1 MPVRRLPSN
10 PDLNHLKYQARDLLK
25 GHTAGDRGVAQRIRE
40 FHPRFRTANDIEI
53 FAAAFKLSDA
63 QLAIA
68 REHGFRNWARLKEH
82 VASPELASRL
92 FIPHHERIDDPV
104 FRHAVDLIDAGDVA
118 GLRQHLK
125 QHPELVHQRLD
136 FEGWNYFHH
145 PALLEFIAEN
155 PVRRGTL
162 PKSIEEIAQVIL
174 DAGPDQQSR
183 NDALALVATGSIPLE
198 CGAVLP
204 LIDLLCQ
211 YGADPDSAIH
221 AAALHVSFPA
231 VQALLEHDAQMDL
244 PIGAVLGQIDATR
257 KLLPTA
263 SGEQRHLALAM
274 AAQVGQIETVRLL
287 LEAGEDPNRYNPL
300 GGHSHTTPLHQ
311 AALIGNRELVD
322 LLLEYGANPNTKDL
336 LWNGTPADWARHEGR
351 AQIEAYL
358 RGREASKKTES
369 PGNAV
374 PDQRT

>member
-221 AAALHVSFPA
+221 AAALHGSFPA

-351 AQIEAYL
+351 AQIETYL